1 MCGWNNEEYLNGQI
15 KKIEDLKTKGYTNR
29 EILDRN
35 EFCFEAL
42 NFCGLPLTY
51 LTPKAE
57 SQEMTLQEWDTH
69 TSNEH
74 KWEYFNETP
83 FGNPH
88 ERDRV
93 MLGLIYSSGLKHLLD
108 ILPQESKEQIIKLVI
123 NDGNNK

>member
-1 MCGWNNEEYLNGQI
+1 MSGWNYEEYLNGQI
-15 KKIEDLKTKGYTNR
+15 EKIEELKAKGYTDR

-42 NFCGLPLTY
+42 KSCGLPLTY

-57 SQEMTLQEWDTH
+57 GQEMTLQEWDTH

-83 FGNPH
+83 FGNTD

-108 ILPQESKEQIIKLVI
+108 ILSPESKEELVKLVI
-123 NDGNNK
+123 YDKNKI